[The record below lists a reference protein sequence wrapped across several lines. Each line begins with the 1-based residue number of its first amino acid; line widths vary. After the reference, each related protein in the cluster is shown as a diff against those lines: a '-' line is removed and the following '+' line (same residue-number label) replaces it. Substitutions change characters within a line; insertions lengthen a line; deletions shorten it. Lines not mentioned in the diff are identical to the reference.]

1 MSSSPALDLEP
12 RPITQLEHKI
22 NSYLDYLLVERG
34 SSPLTVR
41 NYRHYLTRF
50 SEWALAHSLGEVE
63 AIDPEIIHQYR
74 LFLANL
80 TDGKGGVLA
89 KKTQGYHVI
98 AIRSFLKWLTKNDAH
113 VMSAD
118 KIELPKVSERT
129 VTFMTRD
136 QVDQLLSA
144 PTLTSLAGKRD
155 KAILE
160 LLFSTGLRVSEV
172 TRLNLD
178 KVDLERREF
187 GVVGKG
193 GKARVVFLSERA
205 ADWLHQYIAARS
217 DHFEPLFIRHKGK
230 VDPSASNDQM
240 RLTPRSIQ
248 RMVKKYA
255 AKMKIPVIVTPHTL
269 RHCLHPETR
278 IVSSN
283 RIVSARDMYFSSETN
298 VTGID
303 LDTVTP
309 VGAQI
314 IGKEAHNAS
323 LYSIWADGYELV
335 CSENH
340 RLFGLSSSGIQ
351 EVLLKDIKIH
361 DYILGVKK
369 IEVNGHKQIDPELAR
384 IVGYILG
391 DAVINERRR
400 AVILFDKD
408 YSNVSHYLPIA
419 QKYIT
424 KEAKIVSS
432 KNANSYEL
440 QCYSTEF
447 VHWLRSIG
455 ISGMAKTR
463 RVPKLFFE
471 ATDDEVLE
479 LLAGIYDAEGN
490 SRDDPRFFSAS
501 KEFLKDIQTL
511 LLRFGIDAHLLRR
524 NRTVTLPKG
533 NKIAHVMY
541 TLQIL
546 DAQSQERFIAIV
558 PTLKAPTLRSRRT
571 RFTEKLPVSHLL
583 LEIVKEFEEKGN
595 KGLWHYMTEKHAIKS
610 RRNLSEVLPSRET
623 VKKFI
628 DAFHSFG
635 ITGQKLELLEKII
648 AMENAKWLQVKKIER
663 HTAPKYC
670 VYDFTVSPTQNLIT
684 DGIVSHNSFASDLL
698 IAGADIR
705 SVQEMLGHKNIA
717 TTQIYTHVTN
727 KHLKDVHEAFH
738 GRGH

>member
-1 MSSSPALDLEP
+1 MYSLVFFIFVVSHNVDISICSLYIECMSSSPALDLEP

-22 NSYLDYLLVERG
+22 SSYLDYLLVERG

-255 AKMKIPVIVTPHTL
+255 SKMKIPVIVTPHTL
-269 RHCLHPETR
+269 RH
-278 IVSSN
+278 
-283 RIVSARDMYFSSETN
+283 
-298 VTGID
+298 
-303 LDTVTP
+303 
-309 VGAQI
+309 
-314 IGKEAHNAS
+314 
-323 LYSIWADGYELV
+323 
-335 CSENH
+335 
-340 RLFGLSSSGIQ
+340 
-351 EVLLKDIKIH
+351 
-361 DYILGVKK
+361 
-369 IEVNGHKQIDPELAR
+369 
-384 IVGYILG
+384 
-391 DAVINERRR
+391 
-400 AVILFDKD
+400 
-408 YSNVSHYLPIA
+408 
-419 QKYIT
+419 
-424 KEAKIVSS
+424 
-432 KNANSYEL
+432 
-440 QCYSTEF
+440 
-447 VHWLRSIG
+447 
-455 ISGMAKTR
+455 
-463 RVPKLFFE
+463 
-471 ATDDEVLE
+471 
-479 LLAGIYDAEGN
+479 
-490 SRDDPRFFSAS
+490 
-501 KEFLKDIQTL
+501 
-511 LLRFGIDAHLLRR
+511 
-524 NRTVTLPKG
+524 
-533 NKIAHVMY
+533 
-541 TLQIL
+541 
-546 DAQSQERFIAIV
+546 
-558 PTLKAPTLRSRRT
+558 
-571 RFTEKLPVSHLL
+571 
-583 LEIVKEFEEKGN
+583 
-595 KGLWHYMTEKHAIKS
+595 
-610 RRNLSEVLPSRET
+610 
-623 VKKFI
+623 
-628 DAFHSFG
+628 
-635 ITGQKLELLEKII
+635 
-648 AMENAKWLQVKKIER
+648 
-663 HTAPKYC
+663 
-670 VYDFTVSPTQNLIT
+670 
-684 DGIVSHNSFASDLL
+684 SFASDLL
-698 IAGADIR
+698 VAGADIR